1 MVVEFKWGCLFWS
14 ESDQMTWG
22 SVLVNV
28 LTIRSQNESQGGKFK
43 KKEKY

>member
-14 ESDQMTWG
+14 VPDQMTWG

-28 LTIRSQNESQGGKFK
+28 LTIRSQNESQGGKC
-43 KKEKY
+43 KEKEKD